1 MSYAYFSYMFSFL
14 INNVLILMIGML
26 GVYVLTGLTGM
37 FSMGQAAF
45 MAVGG
50 YTAAMLAKFLG
61 LGLFIT
67 LPAAVA
73 VGALFGFL
81 IGIPAVKLRRDYVA
95 IVSLG
100 FGEALVAFLNNS
112 ASLTGG
118 ALGLTAIPRYTNRP
132 MIIIIFVIIVAFIWN
147 LKKSRFGRQ
156 CIAIKSDELAAASM
170 RINVARIKLLVF
182 TLAGAISALGGALYV
197 HTTGYLDSAAFG
209 WDQSSMWIII
219 VFFGGVNSLSGSIF
233 AGVLLGL
240 IPEILRFS
248 NEIRIVIYCVIVLFI
263 VNFRPQGLF
272 GELELTPSAI
282 RGAFRALGARASKGR
297 SKKGRSKPSGPAGE
311 G

>member
-1 MSYAYFSYMFSFL
+1 MSYAYLNYMFAFL

-50 YTAAMLAKFLG
+50 YTAAMLAKFGGYPL
-61 LGLFIT
+61 IVT
-67 LPAAVA
+67 LPAAVI
-73 VGALFGFL
+73 VGSLFGFL

-95 IVSLG
+95 VVSLG
-100 FGEALVAFLNNS
+100 FGEALVGFINNS

-118 ALGLTAIPRYTNRP
+118 SLGMTAIPRYTNKT

-147 LKKSRFGRQ
+147 LKRSRFGRQ

-170 RINVARIKLLVF
+170 RINVAQIKLMVF

-233 AGVLLGL
+233 AGILLGL

-248 NEIRIVIYCVIVLFI
+248 NEIRIVIYCIIVLFI

-272 GELELTPSAI
+272 GETELTYATIKHGVQSFA
-282 RGAFRALGARASKGR
+282 RFLGKLSGRKATSSKE
-297 SKKGRSKPSGPAGE
+297 S
-311 G
+311 

>member
-1 MSYAYFSYMFSFL
+1 VSAAYMNYLFSFL
-14 INNVLILMIGML
+14 INNVFILMIGML

-37 FSMGQAAF
+37 FSMGQAAV

-50 YTAAMLAKFLG
+50 YTAAMLSKFLG
-61 LGLFIT
+61 MPLFIT
-67 LPAAVA
+67 MPAAVS

-112 ASLTGG
+112 ASITGG
-118 ALGLTAIPRYTNRP
+118 ALGLTAIPKYTTKP
-132 MIIIIFVIIVAFIWN
+132 MIVVILLLTIIFIWN
-147 LKKSRFGRQ
+147 LKKSRFGRE

-170 RINVARIKLLVF
+170 GINVARVKLLVF
-182 TLAGAISALGGALYV
+182 TLAGAISALGGSLYV
-197 HTTGYLDSAAFG
+197 HTTRYLDSAAFG
-209 WDQSSMWIII
+209 WDQSSMWIVI
-219 VFFGGVNSLSGSIF
+219 VFFGGVNSLTGSIF
-233 AGVLLGL
+233 AGIILGL

-248 NEIRIVIYCVIVLFI
+248 NELRIVIYCIVVLFI

-272 GELELTPSAI
+272 GETELDWKTMKRIALALAGS
-282 RGAFRALGARASKGR
+282 FRRLFRLFQGQRQEQG
-297 SKKGRSKPSGPAGE
+297 
-311 G
+311 

>member
-1 MSYAYFSYMFSFL
+1 VSAAYLNYLFAFL
-14 INNVLILMIGML
+14 INNVCILMIGML

-50 YTAAMLAKFLG
+50 YTAAMLSKFLG
-61 LGLFIT
+61 MPLFVT
-67 LPAAVA
+67 MPAAVL

-112 ASLTGG
+112 ASITGG
-118 ALGLTAIPRYTNRP
+118 ALGLTAIPKYTTKT
-132 MIIIIFVIIVAFIWN
+132 MIVAILVLVIASIWN

-170 RINVARIKLLVF
+170 GINVAGVKLLIF
-182 TLAGAISALGGALYV
+182 TLAGAISALGGSLYV
-197 HTTGYLDSAAFG
+197 HTTRYLDSAAFG
-209 WDQSSMWIII
+209 WDQSSMWIVV
-219 VFFGGVNSLSGSIF
+219 VFFGGVNSLTGSIF
-233 AGVLLGL
+233 AGIVLGL

-248 NEIRIVIYCVIVLFI
+248 NELRVVIYCAVVLFI

-272 GELELTPSAI
+272 GETELDSKTVKRIALALARP
-282 RGAFRALGARASKGR
+282 FRTVFRLLQGR
-297 SKKGRSKPSGPAGE
+297 RQE
-311 G
+311 QEQR

>member
-1 MSYAYFSYMFSFL
+1 MTYAYLSYMFDFL

-50 YTAAMLAKFLG
+50 YTAAMLARFAG
-61 LGLFIT
+61 LPLMVT
-67 LPAAVA
+67 LPAAVLM
-73 VGALFGFL
+73 GALFGFL

-95 IVSLG
+95 VVSLG
-100 FGEALVAFLNNS
+100 FGEALVAFLNNW
-112 ASLTGG
+112 ASVTGG
-118 ALGLTAIPRYTNRP
+118 ALGLTNIPRYTNKP
-132 MIIIIFVIIVAFIWN
+132 MIFIFFVLIVAFVWN

-170 RINVARIKLLVF
+170 KINVGQTKLIVF

-219 VFFGGVNSLSGSIF
+219 VFFGGINSLSGSIF
-233 AGVLLGL
+233 AGILLGL

-248 NEIRIVIYCVIVLFI
+248 NEIRIVIYCLIVLFI

-272 GELELTPSAI
+272 GETELTYTTIKHFFQRIFRFFGNLFSHKANS
-282 RGAFRALGARASKGR
+282 GAK
-297 SKKGRSKPSGPAGE
+297 
-311 G
+311 

>member
-1 MSYAYFSYMFSFL
+1 MSYAYLEYMFAFL
-14 INNVLILMIGML
+14 VNNVLILMIGML

-50 YTAAMLAKFLG
+50 YTAAMLAKFADQPL
-61 LGLFIT
+61 IVT
-67 LPAAVA
+67 VPVAVS

-81 IGIPAVKLRRDYVA
+81 IGIPVVKLRRDYVA
-95 IVSLG
+95 VVSLG

-112 ASLTGG
+112 ASITGG
-118 ALGLTAIPRYTNRP
+118 ALGLTGIPRYTNKT
-132 MIIIIFVIIVAFIWN
+132 MIVIIFVIIVAFIWN

-170 RINVARIKLLVF
+170 RINVAQTKLMVF

-219 VFFGGVNSLSGSIF
+219 VFFGGINSLSGSIF

-248 NEIRIVIYCVIVLFI
+248 NEIRIVIYCSIVLFI

-272 GELELTPSAI
+272 GEMELTWTTIKRFFQKIFGFAGRKANRSQ
-282 RGAFRALGARASKGR
+282 GAQ
-297 SKKGRSKPSGPAGE
+297 
-311 G
+311 

>member
-1 MSYAYFSYMFSFL
+1 MSYAYLNYMFSFL

-50 YTAAMLAKFLG
+50 YTAAMLAKFAGQPL
-61 LGLFIT
+61 IVT
-67 LPAAVA
+67 VPAAVL

-81 IGIPAVKLRRDYVA
+81 IGIPAVKFRRDYVA

-118 ALGLTAIPRYTNRP
+118 ALGLSAIPRYTNKP
-132 MIIIIFVIIVAFIWN
+132 MIIIFFVLIVAFIWN

-170 RINVARIKLLVF
+170 RINVAQIKLMVF

-197 HTTGYLDSAAFG
+197 HTTGYLDPAAFG

-219 VFFGGVNSLSGSIF
+219 VFFGGINSLSGSIF
-233 AGVLLGL
+233 AGILLGL

-248 NEIRIVIYCVIVLFI
+248 NEIRIVVYCIIVLFI

-272 GELELTPSAI
+272 GETELTYSTI
-282 RGAFRALGARASKGR
+282 KSGVQRIYRFFRAPPGSRVKSAKGN
-297 SKKGRSKPSGPAGE
+297 
-311 G
+311 

>member
-1 MSYAYFSYMFSFL
+1 MQMLHYLLSYL
-14 INNVLILMIGML
+14 INNVFILMIGML

-50 YTAAMLAKFLG
+50 YTAAMLAKFLHWP
-61 LGLFIT
+61 LVATI
-67 LPAAVA
+67 PASVLM
-73 VGALFGFL
+73 GALFGL
-81 IGIPAVKLRRDYVA
+81 VIGLPAVRLRRDYVA

-118 ALGLTAIPRYTNRP
+118 ALGLTDIPKYTNEY
-132 MIIIIFVIIVAFIWN
+132 IIVGALVLIVAFIWN
-147 LKKSRFGRQ
+147 FKKSRFGRQ

-170 RINVARIKLLVF
+170 GINVTRVKLLVF
-182 TLAGAISALGGALYV
+182 VLAGAISALGGCLYV
-197 HTTGYLDSAAFG
+197 HTTTYLDSSAFG
-209 WDQSSMWIII
+209 WDQSSMWIIM
-219 VFFGGVNSLSGSIF
+219 VFFGGINSLTGSIF
-233 AGVLLGL
+233 AGIILGL

-248 NEIRIVIYCVIVLFI
+248 NELRIVIYCMVVLFI

-272 GELELTPSAI
+272 GTVEWDLHTI
-282 RGAFRALGARASKGR
+282 RRGISRLSGLIKAGR
-297 SKKGRSKPSGPAGE
+297 TRKDVK
-311 G
+311 

>member
-61 LGLFIT
+61 HGLLVT
-67 LPAAVA
+67 LPAAIA
-73 VGALFGFL
+73 VGAIFGFL

-132 MIIIIFVIIVAFIWN
+132 MIIIVFVIIVAFIWN

-182 TLAGAISALGGALYV
+182 TMAGAISALGGALYV

-219 VFFGGVNSLSGSIF
+219 VFFGGINSLSGSIF
-233 AGVLLGL
+233 AGILLGL

-248 NEIRIVIYCVIVLFI
+248 NEIRIVIYCIIVLFI

-272 GELELTPSAI
+272 GELELTYTTI
-282 RGAFRALGARASKGR
+282 KGAFRGLAGLFRKNHSPGS
-297 SKKGRSKPSGPAGE
+297 AGE

>member
-1 MSYAYFSYMFSFL
+1 MSAAYLNYMFSFL
-14 INNVLILMIGML
+14 INNVFILMIGML

-50 YTAAMLAKFLG
+50 YTAAMLSKYLNMP
-61 LGLFIT
+61 LLVT
-67 LPAAVA
+67 VPAAVFM
-73 VGALFGFL
+73 GALFGLL

-112 ASLTGG
+112 ASITGG
-118 ALGLTAIPRYTNRP
+118 ALGLTAIPKYTTKP
-132 MIIIIFVIIVAFIWN
+132 MIVAVLVLIIVFVWN

-170 RINVARIKLLVF
+170 GINVARVKLLVF
-182 TLAGAISALGGALYV
+182 TLAGAISALGGSLYV
-197 HTTGYLDSAAFG
+197 HTTRYLDSAAFG
-209 WDQSSMWIII
+209 WDQSSMWIVI
-219 VFFGGVNSLSGSIF
+219 VFFGGVNSLTGSIF
-233 AGVLLGL
+233 AGIILGL

-248 NEIRIVIYCVIVLFI
+248 NEMRIVIYCIVVLFI

-272 GELELTPSAI
+272 GETELDAKTIKRAARSLAGFFRTSPVAHAN
-282 RGAFRALGARASKGR
+282 GAS
-297 SKKGRSKPSGPAGE
+297 
-311 G
+311 

>member
-1 MSYAYFSYMFSFL
+1 VSAAYLNYMFSFL
-14 INNVLILMIGML
+14 INNVFILMIGML

-50 YTAAMLAKFLG
+50 YTAAMLSKYLNMP
-61 LGLFIT
+61 LLVT
-67 LPAAVA
+67 VPAAVFM
-73 VGALFGFL
+73 GALFGLL

-112 ASLTGG
+112 ASITGG
-118 ALGLTAIPRYTNRP
+118 ALGLTAIPKYTTKP
-132 MIIIIFVIIVAFIWN
+132 MIVAVLVLIIVFVWN

-170 RINVARIKLLVF
+170 GINVARVKLLVF
-182 TLAGAISALGGALYV
+182 TLAGAISALGGSLYV
-197 HTTGYLDSAAFG
+197 HTTRYLDSAAFG
-209 WDQSSMWIII
+209 WDQSSMWIVI
-219 VFFGGVNSLSGSIF
+219 VFFGGVNSLTGSIF
-233 AGVLLGL
+233 AGIILGL

-248 NEIRIVIYCVIVLFI
+248 NEMRIVIYCIVVLFI

-272 GELELTPSAI
+272 GETELDAKTIKRAARSLAGFFRTSPVAHAN
-282 RGAFRALGARASKGR
+282 GAS
-297 SKKGRSKPSGPAGE
+297 
-311 G
+311 